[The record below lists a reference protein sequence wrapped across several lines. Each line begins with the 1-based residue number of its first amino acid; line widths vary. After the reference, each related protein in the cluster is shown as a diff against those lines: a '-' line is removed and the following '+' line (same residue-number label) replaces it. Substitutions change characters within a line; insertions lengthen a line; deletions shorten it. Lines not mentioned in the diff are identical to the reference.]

1 MGVSLRSVLEDP
13 RVYVAYQKG
22 VGAHRSRYRL
32 MEEAELKP
40 GERVLDVGCGPAY
53 YLNRLPAVDYV
64 GFDTCKSYV
73 KYARRRSRGRGD
85 FRCEFLAKE
94 HVGELGQFDAV
105 LLFGLLHHITD
116 AECAALLD
124 LCAGVL
130 APGGRV
136 LSCDTALHAGQ
147 RRVSR
152 WMSEHDRGAHVRRPE
167 EYDDLASKCF
177 DRVEGHLD
185 DTLCRIPIA
194 LYLMRM
200 TEPQVRV
207 ADPVWSKSSAR
218 EATREEGRW

>member
-1 MGVSLRSVLEDP
+1 
-13 RVYVAYQKG
+13 
-22 VGAHRSRYRL
+22 

-124 LCAGVL
+124 LCAGE
-130 APGGRV
+130 
-136 LSCDTALHAGQ
+136 

-207 ADPVWSKSSAR
+207 ADPVWPKSSAR